1 MGVVD
6 VVVVVTFVE
15 PYLVLED
22 VVVVVGITEVVA
34 ATVVVVVMGV
44 GRDANIDT
52 YCIKSIEIRNSCI
65 VVTTKHMIQIHCG
78 TDAVVT
84 TSASI
89 SAAVVVVLV
98 DGNNRVVSSSRA
110 DTIFIIIF

>member
-1 MGVVD
+1 MD
-6 VVVVVTFVE
+6 VVVVTSVE

-22 VVVVVGITEVVA
+22 VVVVGITEV
-34 ATVVVVVMGV
+34 ATVVVVVVVVVVGV

-98 DGNNRVVSSSRA
+98 DGTNRVVSSRA

>member
-1 MGVVD
+1 M
-6 VVVVVTFVE
+6 VTFVE

-22 VVVVVGITEVVA
+22 VVVVVGITEVVV
-34 ATVVVVVMGV
+34 ATVVVVAAVGV

-52 YCIKSIEIRNSCI
+52 YCTKSIEIRNSCI

-78 TDAVVT
+78 TDGVAT

>member
-1 MGVVD
+1 MD
-6 VVVVVTFVE
+6 VVVVSSVE

-22 VVVVVGITEVVA
+22 VVVVVGITEVVV
-34 ATVVVVVMGV
+34 ATVVVVAAVGV

-98 DGNNRVVSSSRA
+98 DGTNRVVISSRA

>member
-1 MGVVD
+1 MD

-22 VVVVVGITEVVA
+22 VVVVVGITEVVV
-34 ATVVVVVMGV
+34 ATVVVVAAVGV

-78 TDAVVT
+78 TDGVAT